1 MEDKKQLFLDAM
13 SNVVNKRKDE
23 RQKARFDRP
32 VDLSQ
37 NLAKGSLDSDVLP
50 VKSSGLEDLTP
61 AKTVV
66 GKTDKLNTVGD
77 VVEKTNIKDF
87 SNKMKNLGLK
97 QDLKATM
104 ADAIKRGD
112 DQMIDKLKMV
122 AKKMGKGAT
131 TGLKAFPLIG
141 GLVAAAASGDASAA
155 IPILGDAD
163 SVGVSPEQ
171 ENMFIAEQKAKGNY
185 LKSQA
190 HQDKLEA
197 LKRLSGK

>member
-1 MEDKKQLFLDAM
+1 MDDKKQLFLDAM
-13 SNVVNKRKDE
+13 SNLVEKRKGE
-23 RQKARFDRP
+23 REMAKFDRP
-32 VDLSQ
+32 VDKSM

-50 VKSSGLEDLTP
+50 VKSSGVEDLTP

-77 VVEKTNIKDF
+77 VVERTDIKDF

-112 DQMIDKLKMV
+112 NQMIDKLKMV

-155 IPILGDAD
+155 IPVLGDAD
-163 SVGVSPEQ
+163 SVGMSPEQ
-171 ENMFIAEQKAKGNY
+171 ENMFIKEIEAKNNY
-185 LKSQA
+185 MKSQA
-190 HQDKLEA
+190 HKDRLEA
-197 LKRLSGK
+197 LKRLANK